1 MEHVVTET
9 YVVHAKTANSSMSI
23 ATDDPFEALKH
34 AREMQGPDSTVTIT
48 DRNGNQHT
56 VNELEANVLSGNYAR
71 PASSNGS

>member
-1 MEHVVTET
+1 
-9 YVVHAKTANSSMSI
+9 
-23 ATDDPFEALKH
+23 
-34 AREMQGPDSTVTIT
+34 MQGPDSTVKIT